1 MRYTGKLFRPPSEAF
16 SLIVQVTLGCTH
28 NKCTFC
34 CMYDDKSFIVRPFQ
48 DVVADFY
55 LARKA
60 NPNVEKIF
68 LADGDA
74 LAAPTHYLHQLLKE
88 IRQLFPE
95 CKRVSAYASARN
107 ILSKNYEELEQLQSS
122 GLNLLYLGLES
133 GSDLI
138 LERINKGITSQEVIQ
153 ACKQV
158 SDAGIKTSITVI
170 SGLGGK
176 ELWQEHALATGKV
189 LSAIDPNYVGLLT
202 LMVADGTKIARE
214 IEKGELVLLD
224 PIEIAEET
232 KLLLENLDVTNCV
245 FRSNHASNYLIL
257 KGDLPQDKKR
267 LINQIEQA
275 IAMGNGFKSEHMRGL

>member
-16 SLIVQVTLGCTH
+16 SLIIQVTLGCTH

-34 CMYDDKSFIVRPFQ
+34 CMYDDKNFIVRPLQ
-48 DVVADFY
+48 DVIADFY

-60 NPNVEKIF
+60 YPNVEKIF

-74 LAAPTHYLHQLLKE
+74 LAAPTYYLNQLLKE

-107 ILSKNYEELEQLQSS
+107 ILNKNYKELEQLQAS

-138 LERINKGITSQEVIQ
+138 LERINKGVTSQEVIQ

-189 LSAIDPNYVGLLT
+189 LSAIDPNYIGLLT
-202 LMVADGTKIARE
+202 LMVADGTEIARE
-214 IEKGELVLLD
+214 IEKGQLVLLD
-224 PIEIAEET
+224 PFEIAEET
-232 KLLLENLDVTNCV
+232 KLILENLEVTNCV
-245 FRSNHASNYLIL
+245 FRSNHASNYLVL
-257 KGDLPQDKKR
+257 KGDLPKDRKR

-275 IAMGNGFKSEHMRGL
+275 IAMGNGFKPEHMRGL